1 MEDKT
6 TYYQKREKQFQ
17 LEQKNTIKTTK
28 KKLQEQKN
36 SNIENYIRKKK
47 KKK

>member
-28 KKLQEQKN
+28 KNCK
-36 SNIENYIRKKK
+36 SKKIVI
-47 KKK
+47 